1 MPRIIRTTQEI
12 GFCFGVKRAI
22 EMLENAA
29 KKNPQIDTLGP
40 LVHNEQVL
48 DRLSSKGIN
57 IVSGPVEIRA
67 PVAAIS
73 AHGVG
78 PVIESELA
86 AKSITLIDTTCPDVK
101 RAQKAARELAQN
113 GFWVIVFGDA
123 GHQEVQGILGWADGN
138 GVAALNIDDV
148 KKLGR
153 LPRRLGLLSQTT
165 QTPDNFAIFA
175 QELVELSLP
184 DAAEIRL
191 VNTICNG
198 VRKRQLEAL
207 ELAQKSDLML
217 VIGSRTSANSNR
229 LFKICAPKTETYL
242 INTAADIDP
251 IWLEGKKSVGVTSG
265 TSTSQE
271 TIGAVLDK
279 LHNLRQ

>member
-1 MPRIIRTTQEI
+1 MPRIIKTTEEI

-29 KKNPQIDTLGP
+29 QDNPQIDTLGA

-48 DRLSSKGIN
+48 DRLSSKGVN
-57 IVSGPVEIRA
+57 IVNSTGEVRH

-78 PVIESELA
+78 PRIEAELA
-86 AKSITLIDTTCPDVK
+86 GKNIKLIDTTCPDVK
-101 RAQKAARELAQN
+101 RAQKAARDLAQN
-113 GFWVIVFGDA
+113 GFWVVVFGDA

-138 GVAALNIDDV
+138 GVAARSIDDL
-148 KKLGR
+148 KKLGK
-153 LPRRLGLLSQTT
+153 LPKRLGLLSQTT
-165 QTPDNFAIFA
+165 QTPENFASFA
-175 QELVELSLP
+175 RELIELGLP

-191 VNTICNG
+191 VNTICHG
-198 VRKRQLEAL
+198 VRKRQMEAS

-217 VIGSRTSANSNR
+217 VIGSRTSANSRR
-229 LFKICAPKTETYL
+229 LFEICAPKTETYL
-242 INTAADIDP
+242 VNTAADIDP
-251 IWLEGKKSVGVTSG
+251 IWLEGKKSIGVTSG

-271 TIGAVLDK
+271 TIGAVLEK
-279 LHNLRQ
+279 LSNLSR